1 MCRTSWNKR
10 PHRRRSRTGTE
21 TKQEDT
27 SLDPIL
33 TDLHH
38 EIKTTKTS
46 YNRHYTTNTKNTK
59 KPKTIPYKTRLKLIA
74 RLTLI
79 KKEDESSFGK
89 TPTLER
95 QQKTAGYVFK
105 KRKSFKRE
113 RGLVQFLYFTGS
125 FIHNFFFL

>member
-1 MCRTSWNKR
+1 MCRTAWNKR
-10 PHRRRSRTGTE
+10 PHRRRSGTGTE

-27 SLDPIL
+27 SLDPV
-33 TDLHH
+33 H

-59 KPKTIPYKTRLKLIA
+59 KPKTIPYKTRLKLTA

-89 TPTLER
+89 TSTLER

-105 KRKSFKRE
+105 KRKSLKRE
-113 RGLVQFLYFTGS
+113 RTGTV
-125 FIHNFFFL
+125 FIFYRKLHT